1 LIFMAFFRVKTWPAM
16 VKSAFRSP
24 SFPRILYRSRSLWIA
39 AFLVALCA
47 GAVFCP
53 GRAAAQEELPQINP
67 GERKIPHKKDEG
79 PRAVALL
86 KLSAD
91 GKASLVPIMIL
102 IDGKFW
108 DAAAY
113 KADPVPMAL
122 DSGTVYEAE
131 RTGESIGLF
140 TVGSA
145 LHSKSPNVLSPWI
158 GTGDWAPAGS
168 EKPDNAEKA
177 ESVPVGIDNGDAPP
191 RLTKDPSRVSL
202 PKETPPAS
210 TGQAPSQSSGGS
222 ASGDEPPRLKKPAAP
237 SASSSESGNGSSG
250 SASSTGTAPAGS
262 SAPAPGSSPA
272 GSASPPQAG
281 SAPSSAPGTKS
292 SDAKPADAKS
302 ADIKPAD
309 APKPPASD
317 SGATDANRP
326 RLRRGKPTQVLPD
339 EEVPGYGK
347 PGAEPA
353 AAVAKAAQATVSEG
367 QFELIPAISDAGG
380 PKARLF
386 GYQWLNKDEES
397 DRRKQ
402 IEALAR
408 DQVRAYLEA
417 QAKARISA
425 VSSPAQKPVQ
435 KNAGRAPAAKSPAPI
450 LENVKLNTY
459 DLWGNNDPVMVLS
472 AEAHLPPAAGQTSTD
487 PDMRY
492 SITLVAYPDLYNNL
506 HKIYSGVTDKY
517 HLDLTPRLQLVDA
530 VDADG
535 DGFGELLFRETTDAG
550 GGWLIYRASADKLWK
565 MFDSLNPE

>member
-1 LIFMAFFRVKTWPAM
+1 MATL
-16 VKSAFRSP
+16 FRSP
-24 SFPRILYRSRSLWIA
+24 SLAGILYRRGLWIA
-39 AFLVALCA
+39 AFLFVLFA
-47 GAVFCP
+47 GAVFSP

-67 GERKIPHKKDEG
+67 GERKNPHKKDEG

-140 TVGSA
+140 TVASA

-158 GTGDWAPAGS
+158 GTGDWRPAGKETS
-168 EKPDNAEKA
+168 TGEHTAET
-177 ESVPVGIDNGDAPP
+177 VPVGIDTSDAPP

-222 ASGDEPPRLKKPAAP
+222 GSGDEPPRLKKPAA
-237 SASSSESGNGSSG
+237 SSSDSGNGSTG
-250 SASSTGTAPAGS
+250 AGSSTSGTAPAGS
-262 SAPAPGSSPA
+262 NAPAPGSSPT
-272 GSASPPQAG
+272 GSASSSQAG

-292 SDAKPADAKS
+292 SDAKPADGKPADAKS

-309 APKPPASD
+309 TPKPPASD

-326 RLRRGKPTQVLPD
+326 RLRRGKPTQALPD
-339 EEVPGYGK
+339 EEVAGYGK
-347 PGAEPA
+347 PGAEPTEA
-353 AAVAKAAQATVSEG
+353 AAKAAQAKASES

-380 PKARLF
+380 PTVRPFAF
-386 GYQWLNKDEES
+386 QWLNKDEES

-402 IEALAR
+402 MEALAK

-417 QAKARISA
+417 QAKARIA
-425 VSSPAQKPVQ
+425 PVSSPAQKPVQ
-435 KNAGRAPAAKSPAPI
+435 KNARRATGTKSPEPV

-472 AEAHLPPAAGQTSTD
+472 AEAHLPPLAGTS
-487 PDMRY
+487 PDADLRY

-506 HKIYSGVTDKY
+506 HKIYSGVTDRY

-550 GGWLIYRASADKLWK
+550 GGWVIYRASADKLWK

>member
-1 LIFMAFFRVKTWPAM
+1 MARPAFL
-16 VKSAFRSP
+16 SQSHRSP
-24 SFPRILYRSRSLWIA
+24 SLSGILYRGSLWIA
-39 AFLVALCA
+39 AFLMTWCS

-53 GRAAAQEELPQINP
+53 EIAAAQEELPQINP
-67 GERKIPHKKDEG
+67 GERKIPRKKDEG

-158 GTGDWAPAGS
+158 GTGDWWPAGKETS
-168 EKPDNAEKA
+168 TGEHTAEA
-177 ESVPVGIDNGDAPP
+177 VPVGIDSSDVPP
-191 RLTKDPSRVSL
+191 RLTKDPSRLSL

-210 TGQAPSQSSGGS
+210 TGQAPSQSGGGS
-222 ASGDEPPRLKKPAAP
+222 ASGDEPPRLKKPAEP
-237 SASSSESGNGSSG
+237 SPSSPESESPSSAGGPTSTSTPSSTSSIPSTSSTPSRPAGQPHAGSNAPG
-250 SASSTGTAPAGS
+250 SASTP
-262 SAPAPGSSPA
+262 PAPPDA
-272 GSASPPQAG
+272 KSAQ
-281 SAPSSAPGTKS
+281 
-292 SDAKPADAKS
+292 AKPADT
-302 ADIKPAD
+302 
-309 APKPPASD
+309 PKPPASD

-326 RLRRGKPTQVLPD
+326 RLRRGKPTVALP

-347 PGAEPA
+347 LGAEPTA
-353 AAVAKAAQATVSEG
+353 AAAKAAQGTVSES
-367 QFELIPAISDAGG
+367 QFQLIPAISDAGG
-380 PKARLF
+380 PKVRPFAF
-386 GYQWLNKDEES
+386 QWLNKDEES

-402 IEALAR
+402 MEALAR
-408 DQVRAYLEA
+408 DQVRTYLEA
-417 QAKARISA
+417 QAKAKIAA
-425 VSSPAQKPVQ
+425 VSSPAQKPAQ
-435 KNAGRAPAAKSPAPI
+435 KNVRRVPAAKSAVPV
-450 LENVKLNTY
+450 LEDVKLNTY
-459 DLWGNNDPVMVLS
+459 DLWGNNDPIMVMS
-472 AEAHLPPAAGQTSTD
+472 AEAHLPATAGHTLTD
-487 PDMRY
+487 ADMRY

-535 DGFGELLFRETTDAG
+535 DGYGELLFRETTDAG
-550 GGWLIYRASADKLWK
+550 GGWLIYRVSADKLWK

>member
-1 LIFMAFFRVKTWPAM
+1 MARPAFL
-16 VKSAFRSP
+16 SQSLRSP
-24 SFPRILYRSRSLWIA
+24 SLSGILYRGSLWIA
-39 AFLVALCA
+39 AFLMAWCS

-53 GRAAAQEELPQINP
+53 EIAAAQEELPQINP
-67 GERKIPHKKDEG
+67 GERKIPRKKDEG
-79 PRAVALL
+79 PRALALL

-91 GKASLVPIMIL
+91 GKTSLVPIMIL

-140 TVGSA
+140 TVASA
-145 LHSKSPNVLSPWI
+145 LHSKSPNVLSSWI
-158 GTGDWAPAGS
+158 GTGDWRPAGKETS
-168 EKPDNAEKA
+168 TGEHPAEA
-177 ESVPVGIDNGDAPP
+177 VPVGIDTSDAPP
-191 RLTKDPSRVSL
+191 RLTKDPSRLSL
-202 PKETPPAS
+202 PKETTPAS
-210 TGQAPSQSSGGS
+210 TGQAPPQSSGGS
-222 ASGDEPPRLKKPAAP
+222 ASGDEPPRLKKPSAP
-237 SASSSESGNGSSG
+237 ASPSSDSGNGSTGSG
-250 SASSTGTAPAGS
+250 SSTSGTAPAGS
-262 SAPAPGSSPA
+262 SAPAPGSSPT
-272 GSASPPQAG
+272 GSASSPQAG

-292 SDAKPADAKS
+292 SEAKPADAKS
-302 ADIKPAD
+302 ADLKPAD
-309 APKPPASD
+309 TPKPPASD

-326 RLRRGKPTQVLPD
+326 RLRRGKPTQALP

-347 PGAEPA
+347 PGAEPTA
-353 AAVAKAAQATVSEG
+353 AAAKAAQATASEG

-380 PKARLF
+380 PKVRPFAF
-386 GYQWLNKDEES
+386 QWLNKDEES

-402 IEALAR
+402 MEALAR

-417 QAKARISA
+417 QAKGKIAA
-425 VSSPAQKPVQ
+425 VSSPAQKPAQ
-435 KNAGRAPAAKSPAPI
+435 KNARRAPAAKSPAPV

-459 DLWGNNDPVMVLS
+459 DLWGNNDPIMVMS

-487 PDMRY
+487 ADMRY

-550 GGWLIYRASADKLWK
+550 GGWLIYRVSADKLWK